1 MIEEKSTPKVSELIA
16 AATDALE
23 KFKYRPATLYKFK
36 LEWKKLIQYAQI
48 KDVQVY
54 SVELSQNFLRDT
66 YQLEAGTKLA
76 RKDYNKARAIQILT
90 NVYLNQTINL
100 RRKYEEFHL
109 PDSFKAE
116 IDGFLKD
123 EMGHSISKS
132 TREGIL
138 YALYNFIAYLSQQ
151 GITQLSQVSPQD
163 IHRYLQTLTDYCKRT
178 IKFNFQILRRFFTY
192 LYTSGFSPQDLS
204 LSIPN
209 IRMGGNSGSDIPS
222 VYTEDEI
229 MRLLKAVDRAN
240 PIGKRDYAILLLAT
254 KLGIRRGD
262 LRNLKLESLK
272 WETNRIELVQ
282 GKTGQVLNLPILEEI
297 GAALI
302 DYLKNGRPKVLS
314 EYIFL
319 KHVPTYEK
327 LSPVG
332 LNNIVNKYFRQ
343 AGIIIPKGKKH
354 GLHALRHSLA
364 SHLLEN
370 QTPIVVISEILG
382 HLNSHTTSVYL
393 KIDLDQLRTCAL
405 EAPHAAD

>member
-1 MIEEKSTPKVSELIA
+1 
-16 AATDALE
+16 
-23 KFKYRPATLYKFK
+23 
-36 LEWKKLIQYAQI
+36 
-48 KDVQVY
+48 
-54 SVELSQNFLRDT
+54 
-66 YQLEAGTKLA
+66 
-76 RKDYNKARAIQILT
+76 
-90 NVYLNQTINL
+90 
-100 RRKYEEFHL
+100 
-109 PDSFKAE
+109 
-116 IDGFLKD
+116 
-123 EMGHSISKS
+123 
-132 TREGIL
+132 
-138 YALYNFIAYLSQQ
+138 
-151 GITQLSQVSPQD
+151 
-163 IHRYLQTLTDYCKRT
+163 
-178 IKFNFQILRRFFTY
+178 
-192 LYTSGFSPQDLS
+192 
-204 LSIPN
+204 
-209 IRMGGNSGSDIPS
+209 MGGNGSDIPS

-229 MRLLKAVDRAN
+229 LRLLKAVDCAN
-240 PIGKRDYAILLLAT
+240 PIGKRDYAILLLAV

-262 LRNLKLESLK
+262 LRNLKLENLK
-272 WETNRIELVQ
+272 WETNRIELIQ
-282 GKTGQVLNLPILEEI
+282 EKTGQVLNLPILEEI

>member
-1 MIEEKSTPKVSELIA
+1 MIEEKSTQKVSELIA

-23 KFKYRPATLYKFK
+23 KFKYRPETLYKFK
-36 LEWKKLIQYAQI
+36 VEWKKLIQYAQT
-48 KDVQVY
+48 KDVQIY

-100 RRKYEEFHL
+100 RRKYKEFHL

-116 IDGFLKD
+116 IDGFLQD
-123 EMGHSISKS
+123 GIGHSISKS
-132 TREGIL
+132 SRDGIL
-138 YALYNFIAYLSQQ
+138 YALCNFIAYLSQK
-151 GITQLSQVSPQD
+151 GITQISDVSTQD
-163 IHRYLQTLTDYCKRT
+163 IHQYLQTLTDYSKRT
-178 IKFNFQILRRFFTY
+178 IRNYLQTLRRFFTY

-204 LSIPN
+204 LSIPS
-209 IRMGGNSGSDIPS
+209 IKMGGNGSDIPS

-229 MRLLKAVDRAN
+229 LRLLKAVDCAN
-240 PIGKRDYAILLLAT
+240 PIGKRDYAILLLAV

-262 LRNLKLESLK
+262 LRNLKLENLK
-272 WETNRIELVQ
+272 WETNRIELIQ
-282 GKTGQVLNLPILEEI
+282 EKTGQVLNLPILEEI

-314 EYIFL
+314 EYVFL
-319 KHVPTYEK
+319 KHVPAYEK

-332 LNNIVNKYFRQ
+332 LNNIANKYFRQ
-343 AGIIIPKGKKH
+343 AGITIPKGKKH

-405 EAPHAAD
+405 EVPHAAD